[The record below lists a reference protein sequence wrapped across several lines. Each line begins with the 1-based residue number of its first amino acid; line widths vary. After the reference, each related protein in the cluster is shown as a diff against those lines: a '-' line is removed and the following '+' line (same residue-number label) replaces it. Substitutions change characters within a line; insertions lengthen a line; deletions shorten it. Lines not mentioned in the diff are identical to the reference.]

1 MVLPLRL
8 LFPSEDIILKYK
20 GEKMTKNAAKINAA
34 NILIVDD
41 VKVNREV
48 LSGLVQVIGH
58 TPILAEGGLIAL
70 EKLKEQAIDLVFLD
84 VMMPGIDGFEVLNCI
99 KDDATLRYIPV
110 IMITAVDD
118 KNSLDYCMKAGA
130 DDYLTKPFNSV
141 LLQAKMKACL
151 DKKFWRDK
159 GEEDYRQIK
168 EANLKQKERAS
179 EKH

>member
-1 MVLPLRL
+1 MA
-8 LFPSEDIILKYK
+8 
-20 GEKMTKNAAKINAA
+20 KNAAKINAT

-58 TPILAEGGLIAL
+58 TPILAEDGLIAL
-70 EKLKEQAIDLVFLD
+70 EKLKEQAFDLVLLD
-84 VMMPGIDGFEVLNCI
+84 VMMPGMDGFELLNYI
-99 KDDATLRYIPV
+99 KDDAALRHIPV

-118 KNSLDYCMKAGA
+118 KNSLDYCMKTGA
-130 DDYLTKPFNSV
+130 DDYLTKPLNSV

-168 EANLKQKERAS
+168 AENLKQKARAS

>member
-1 MVLPLRL
+1 MA
-8 LFPSEDIILKYK
+8 
-20 GEKMTKNAAKINAA
+20 KNAAKINAT

-58 TPILAEGGLIAL
+58 TPILAENGLIAL
-70 EKLKEQAIDLVFLD
+70 EKLKEQAFDLVLLD
-84 VMMPGIDGFEVLNCI
+84 VMMPGMDGFELLNYI
-99 KDDATLRYIPV
+99 KDDAALRHIPV

-118 KNSLDYCMKAGA
+118 KNSLDYCMKTGA
-130 DDYLTKPFNSV
+130 DDYLTKPLNSV

-168 EANLKQKERAS
+168 AENLKQKARAS

>member
-1 MVLPLRL
+1 
-8 LFPSEDIILKYK
+8 
-20 GEKMTKNAAKINAA
+20 MTKNAANINAA

-41 VKVNREV
+41 MKANREV

-58 TPILAEGGLIAL
+58 TPILAEDGLIAL
-70 EKLKEQAIDLVFLD
+70 EKLKEQAIDLVLLD
-84 VMMPGIDGFEVLNCI
+84 VVMPGMDGFELLNYI
-99 KDDATLRYIPV
+99 KDDATLRHIPV

-118 KNSLDYCMKAGA
+118 KNSLDYCIKTGA
-130 DDYLTKPFNSV
+130 DDYLTKPLNSV
-141 LLQAKMKACL
+141 LLQSKMKACL

>member
-1 MVLPLRL
+1 MA
-8 LFPSEDIILKYK
+8 
-20 GEKMTKNAAKINAA
+20 KNAAKINAA

-58 TPILAEGGLIAL
+58 TPILAEDGLIAL
-70 EKLKEQAIDLVFLD
+70 EKLKEQAFDLVLLD
-84 VMMPGIDGFEVLNCI
+84 VMMPGMDGFELLNYI
-99 KDDATLRYIPV
+99 KDDAALRHIPV

-118 KNSLDYCMKAGA
+118 KNSLDYCMKTGA
-130 DDYLTKPFNSV
+130 DDYLTKPLNSV

-168 EANLKQKERAS
+168 AENLKQKARAS
-179 EKH
+179 EKN